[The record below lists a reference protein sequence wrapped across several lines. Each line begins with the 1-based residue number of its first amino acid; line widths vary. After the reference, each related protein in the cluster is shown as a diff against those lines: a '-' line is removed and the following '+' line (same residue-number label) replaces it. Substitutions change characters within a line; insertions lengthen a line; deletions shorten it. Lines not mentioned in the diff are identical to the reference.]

1 MSYRINVIIEDQVW
15 ESLKTVP
22 RGERSKLI
30 NQAIAE
36 RLLMKRRVEVAKEM
50 DELRSKLPTLDSQ
63 EILNLI
69 RSDRKRTK

>member
-1 MSYRINVIIEDQVW
+1 MSYRVNVILEDQVW

-30 NQAIAE
+30 NQAIAD
-36 RLLMKRRVEVAKEM
+36 RLLMRRRAQVAKEM

-63 EILNLI
+63 ETLDLI
-69 RSDRKRTK
+69 RSDRRRTK